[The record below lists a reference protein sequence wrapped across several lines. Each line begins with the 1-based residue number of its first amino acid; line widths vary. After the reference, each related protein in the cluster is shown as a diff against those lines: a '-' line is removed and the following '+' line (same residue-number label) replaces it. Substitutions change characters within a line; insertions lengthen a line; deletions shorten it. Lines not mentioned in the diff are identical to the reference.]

1 MSEWPAKL
9 DISALTASGWRPT
22 PFREFVFKIH
32 SRCNLSCEYCYI
44 YKMADQSWRSQPKR
58 VSRKTVD
65 YFTHRLSSHVR
76 ENSLPSVRVVL
87 HGGEPLTA
95 GEVPIEYIVGTLRT
109 SVEARVDISLQT
121 NGMLLD
127 PAYLKLFDQLDVHVG
142 VSLDGDKDAHDR
154 HRRQANG
161 RKSYASVIR
170 GIEYLVSPPFRHLFG
185 GLLCTIDPCND
196 PVETYEA
203 LAQFRPPTVDF
214 LLPHGNWSSPPPG
227 RITGS
232 KESPYGDWLI
242 RIFDHWYST
251 PEPVTNVR
259 LFIDIIKLLLGGIST
274 SEEVGLSPS
283 GVVVIETDGS
293 IEQSD
298 ILKSTYPGAPATGLH
313 LSRDSFDSLLTMPSV
328 AARQI
333 GLLALGD
340 QCRGCEIR
348 KVCGRRHV
356 RAQVPA
362 GRRLR

>member
-87 HGGEPLTA
+87 HGGEPLLA
-95 GEVPIEYIVGTLRT
+95 GEETIEYIVGTLRT

-170 GIEYLVSPPFRHLFG
+170 GIEYLASPLQ
-185 GLLCTIDPCND
+185 
-196 PVETYEA
+196 A
-203 LAQFRPPTVDF
+203 L
-214 LLPHGNWSSPPPG
+214 
-227 RITGS
+227 
-232 KESPYGDWLI
+232 
-242 RIFDHWYST
+242 
-251 PEPVTNVR
+251 VR
-259 LFIDIIKLLLGGIST
+259 W
-274 SEEVGLSPS
+274 
-283 GVVVIETDGS
+283 
-293 IEQSD
+293 
-298 ILKSTYPGAPATGLH
+298 
-313 LSRDSFDSLLTMPSV
+313 PSV
-328 AARQI
+328 YHRPMQ
-333 GLLALGD
+333 
-340 QCRGCEIR
+340 RSS
-348 KVCGRRHV
+348 
-356 RAQVPA
+356 
-362 GRRLR
+362 